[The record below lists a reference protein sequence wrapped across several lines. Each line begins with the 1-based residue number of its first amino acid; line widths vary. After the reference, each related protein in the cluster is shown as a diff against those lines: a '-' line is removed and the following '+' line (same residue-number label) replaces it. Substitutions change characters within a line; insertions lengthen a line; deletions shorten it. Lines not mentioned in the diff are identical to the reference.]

1 MTDGSAA
8 NAIRVVIV
16 DDHPMMREG
25 IAQTFSREPDI
36 DVIGQGGSAADAV
49 RLAEDLL
56 PDVMLVDINMP
67 GGGLEA
73 LKRIAVTC
81 PAVAVL
87 VISVRDDQQTVS
99 ASLKIGA
106 RGYVLKGV
114 AAEELVR
121 IVRAANRGEA
131 YVTPALAARLLA
143 EAGGRSANDADR
155 LTGLTVREEQ
165 ILALVAQGKSNKQ
178 IAGDLDLSEKTVKHY
193 MTNLMQKLQVR
204 NRVEAALVARRAQGD
219 GS

>member
-1 MTDGSAA
+1 MSKKTLQ
-8 NAIRVVIV
+8 NLIRVAVV

-25 IAQTFSREPDI
+25 IAQTFRREADI
-36 DVIGQGGSAADAV
+36 EVVGQGGSADDAV
-49 RLAEDLL
+49 RLAEDFL

-99 ASLKIGA
+99 AALKIGA

-114 AAEELVR
+114 AGDELVR
-121 IVRAANRGEA
+121 IVRAVTRGEA
-131 YVTPALAARLLA
+131 YVTPTLAARLLA
-143 EAGGRSANDADR
+143 EAGGGSASDADK

-204 NRVEAALVARRAQGD
+204 NRVEAALMARRAQG
-219 GS
+219 G

>member
-1 MTDGSAA
+1 MSKKTLQ
-8 NAIRVVIV
+8 NLIRVAVV

-25 IAQTFSREPDI
+25 IAQTFRREADI
-36 DVIGQGGSAADAV
+36 EVVGQGGSADDAV
-49 RLAEDLL
+49 RLAEDFL

-99 ASLKIGA
+99 AALKIGA

-114 AAEELVR
+114 AGDELVR
-121 IVRAANRGEA
+121 IVRAVTRGEA
-131 YVTPALAARLLA
+131 YVTPTLAARLLA
-143 EAGGRSANDADR
+143 EAGGGSANDADK

-204 NRVEAALVARRAQGD
+204 NRVEAALMARRAQG
-219 GS
+219 GE

>member
-1 MTDGSAA
+1 MQ
-8 NAIRVVIV
+8 NLIRVAVV

-25 IAQTFSREPDI
+25 IAQTFRREADI
-36 DVIGQGGSAADAV
+36 EVVGQGGSADDAV

-99 ASLKIGA
+99 AALKIGA

-114 AAEELVR
+114 AGDELVR
-121 IVRAANRGEA
+121 IVRAVTRGEA
-131 YVTPALAARLLA
+131 YVTPTLAARLLA
-143 EAGGRSANDADR
+143 EAGGGSANDADK

-204 NRVEAALVARRAQGD
+204 NRVEAALMARRAQG
-219 GS
+219 GGE